1 MRRFEARCRP
11 VRGHRTTGHCSV
23 HYTNGHDVEGTII
36 EGSNFCDILGKPIAT
51 VGCKVQADCG
61 AIGILQAGSPL
72 GDIEGRAIIRPQDP
86 FAGDYTGVV
95 VEGFTWTHLDD

>member
-1 MRRFEARCRP
+1 MASGPISC
-11 VRGHRTTGHCSV
+11 VGHRTTGHCSV

-72 GDIEGRAIIRPQDP
+72 GDIEDRAIIRPQDP